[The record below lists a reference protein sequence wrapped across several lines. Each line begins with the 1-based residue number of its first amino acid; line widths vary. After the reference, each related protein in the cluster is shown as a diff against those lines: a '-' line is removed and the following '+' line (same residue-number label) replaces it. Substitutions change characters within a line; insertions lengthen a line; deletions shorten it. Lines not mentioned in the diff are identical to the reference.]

1 MAANRLDFIL
11 ILLIINILFSCKSE
25 NKETISLLFYKADG
39 SIIRDDN
46 VSVCKNDG
54 EFYFKVQPPNESNIF
69 NAVTTGITILY
80 KGSSLNAKPIEVF
93 SSEHLPNLFYPV
105 EHETLKLDY
114 VENNDEKWIL
124 IRENTFIGYKEL
136 TNLIDIRDSC
146 NW

>member
-46 VSVCKNDG
+46 VSVCKNGG

-93 SSEHLPNLFYPV
+93 SSEYPPELFYLV

-114 VENNDEKWIL
+114 VENRGEKWIL
-124 IRENTFIGYKEL
+124 IRENSFERYDEL
-136 TNLIDIRDSC
+136 SNLINTSENC